1 MDANVPKILLC
12 ADDDPDDRELLCETA
27 MQIDPALKVIH
38 CVHGKELLEKLKELE
53 SAGIHPCLIILDMNM
68 PIMDGQEALKEIKA
82 NRQWDDIPVAIFT
95 TSQRE
100 FYRHLET
107 EYGVSIVTKP
117 DKFAAI
123 VQEVRQLLSYCRAA

>member
-1 MDANVPKILLC
+1 MLTTVSRVLLC

-27 MQIDPALKVIH
+27 MQIDPDLKVIH
-38 CVHGKELLEKLKELE
+38 CIHGKELLEKLKELE
-53 SAGIHPCLIILDMNM
+53 LRGIHPCLIILDMNM
-68 PIMDGQEALKEIKA
+68 PILDGQATLKEIKA
-82 NRQWDDIPVAIFT
+82 KQDWDHIPVAIFT

-100 FYRHLET
+100 FYQHLER

-123 VQEVRQLLSYCRAA
+123 VKEVRQLLSHCRAA